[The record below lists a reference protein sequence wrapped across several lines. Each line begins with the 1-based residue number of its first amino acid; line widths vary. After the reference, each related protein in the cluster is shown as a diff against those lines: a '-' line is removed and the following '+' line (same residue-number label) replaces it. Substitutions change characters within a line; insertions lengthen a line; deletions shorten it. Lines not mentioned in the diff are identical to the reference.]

1 MVSIRNSIMEH
12 SLQPPQKNIIPFFST
27 LPRRMDIPDED
38 YTRAEPCVAM
48 ADALARSTNHS
59 IYLIDYNRRNFLY
72 VSPNPLFLCG
82 RSPEE
87 VRRKGYAFYFEVVP
101 PDDMDRLQEINE
113 AGFRFYYQLPVEK
126 RLHCSIDYDF
136 HIRVTDRRT
145 YLIHHKL
152 TPVLLSPQGD
162 IWLALCVVSLSP
174 TPQAGDVLITDK
186 TCADRYVYSFAAR
199 HWKKREELILSDRER
214 DILRL
219 SVMGLSNVRIGEA
232 LFIDANTVKYHK
244 KNVFEKLHAENITE
258 AVGIAANLGLI

>member
-1 MVSIRNSIMEH
+1 MEH
-12 SLQPPQKNIIPFFST
+12 TAPFFST

-38 YTRAEPCVAM
+38 YARAEPCVAM

-82 RSPEE
+82 RSPKE
-87 VRRKGYAFYFEVVP
+87 VRQKGYAFYFEVVP
-101 PDDMDRLQEINE
+101 PDDMDRLLEINE

-136 HIRVTDRRT
+136 HICVTDRRT

-186 TCADRYVYSFAAR
+186 ASGDRHVYSSAR
-199 HWKKREELILSDRER
+199 RWRKLPPLILNERER
-214 DILRL
+214 DILQL
-219 SVMGLSNVRIGEA
+219 SVKGLSNAKIGAA

-244 KNVFEKLHAENITE
+244 KNIFEKLHAENITE

>member
-1 MVSIRNSIMEH
+1 MSTEH
-12 SLQPPQKNIIPFFST
+12 TAPFFST

-48 ADALARSTNHS
+48 ADALSRSTNHS

-101 PDDMDRLQEINE
+101 PDDMDRLLEINE

-136 HIRVTDRRT
+136 HICVTDRRT

-174 TPQAGDVLITDK
+174 TPSSRTRPVQTATSTPSPPAIGRSGRNSSFQTVSATS
-186 TCADRYVYSFAAR
+186 CASPSWAFPM
-199 HWKKREELILSDRER
+199 S
-214 DILRL
+214 
-219 SVMGLSNVRIGEA
+219 G
-232 LFIDANTVKYHK
+232 
-244 KNVFEKLHAENITE
+244 
-258 AVGIAANLGLI
+258 